1 MKILI
6 SSLIDLQKS
15 AHNSRLHQ
23 FLKHLSPKHEISI
36 VSINDYWKAKWDL
49 KSKEYINDFGHL
61 LDNVNYIYLTD
72 KRISP
77 ILQEITSVYEPSSI
91 NSLLKRDY
99 DIHFSYNSLFCG
111 YAISKRLNSKGV
123 NTIYDLAD
131 DLPAM
136 TRTSPQIPSYFRSLG
151 GLVSSMVLRKNIA
164 QAKKVTCTTES
175 LGRYYKIP
183 ADKYVLI
190 PNGVDTDLFK
200 KYNSLT
206 TKTKLQLDSNSFI
219 IGHVGVLREWLD
231 FEPLFKAFKILS
243 ASHNMKL
250 LIVGGGIGYE
260 DTMQMADKYNIMNNT
275 IFTGTVPYSQI
286 PRYIS
291 CMDVGIIPFKLDEVS
306 QNSLPLKLFE
316 YMACEKPVISTDV
329 KGITENFGDMV
340 LYASNYEDY
349 VRRISE
355 LHADADLK
363 NALGIAGRKRVITDF
378 DWSKVALKLENL
390 MRDEAV
396 VS

>member
-1 MKILI
+1 
-6 SSLIDLQKS
+6 
-15 AHNSRLHQ
+15 
-23 FLKHLSPKHEISI
+23 
-36 VSINDYWKAKWDL
+36 
-49 KSKEYINDFGHL
+49 
-61 LDNVNYIYLTD
+61 
-72 KRISP
+72 
-77 ILQEITSVYEPSSI
+77 
-91 NSLLKRDY
+91 
-99 DIHFSYNSLFCG
+99 
-111 YAISKRLNSKGV
+111 
-123 NTIYDLAD
+123 
-131 DLPAM
+131 
-136 TRTSPQIPSYFRSLG
+136 
-151 GLVSSMVLRKNIA
+151 
-164 QAKKVTCTTES
+164 
-175 LGRYYKIP
+175 
-183 ADKYVLI
+183 
-190 PNGVDTDLFK
+190 
-200 KYNSLT
+200 
-206 TKTKLQLDSNSFI
+206 
-219 IGHVGVLREWLD
+219 
-231 FEPLFKAFKILS
+231 
-243 ASHNMKL
+243 MKL